1 MMEEEGYDMA
11 REAQRNSKSHLHLLT
26 HKEEELIQH
35 VHTAR
40 TH

>member
-1 MMEEEGYDMA
+1 MMGDEGCDVA
-11 REAQRNSKSHLHLLT
+11 REAQRKSKSHLHGVT
-26 HKEEELIQH
+26 RKEEELIQH